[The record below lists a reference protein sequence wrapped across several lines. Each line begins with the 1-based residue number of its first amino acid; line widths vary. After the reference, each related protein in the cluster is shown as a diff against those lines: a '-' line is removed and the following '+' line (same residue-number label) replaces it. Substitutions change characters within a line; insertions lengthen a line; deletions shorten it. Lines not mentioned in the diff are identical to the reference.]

1 MTTNFKITNKQT
13 KVVQFMNAKEVA
25 NFVFKND
32 HTKYNIQSLDK
43 KRLLDYLHTWLL
55 IAGTVTAFIGSFL
68 LYIQLNY

>member
-43 KRLLDYLHTWLL
+43 KRLIDYIPTWL
-55 IAGTVTAFIGSFL
+55 IIGGTVAAFIGSFL